1 MTILKNNF
9 PFIFLTRRTKLVKD
23 ATLTTSARLPRIH
36 VTNTAY
42 SPLSACSYS
51 TQRQAYNTLSSSTVQ
66 PYYQTNIPTQKA
78 LFSNAAVVSEE
89 SAPQKKRTRR
99 TLQDHEKDPILVTP
113 RAEARILELLNGP
126 NAKGA
131 IGIRL
136 GVRRR
141 GCNGLSYTLNY
152 AMERPEKD
160 IAMQTP
166 TQKINVFIEPMALF
180 NGTCRK
186 RTCTVFAVRDLFV
199 VVSPFQKAE
208 HHLTG
213 VFLSF
218 FWLFCSASYNRLRW
232 VMKFVDCL
240 FLVVGTTMDWEETEL
255 TSEFTFNNPN
265 SKGECGC
272 GESFTV

>member
-1 MTILKNNF
+1 MLKNKF
-9 PFIFLTRRTKLVKD
+9 PLLVLTRRTKLVKT
-23 ATLTTSARLPRIH
+23 AALTSSARLPRMP

-42 SPLSACSYS
+42 SPLS
-51 TQRQAYNTLSSSTVQ
+51 RQEYTPLVPSMLTTAQ
-66 PYYQTNIPTQKA
+66 PFSYQTNNHIQKA
-78 LFSNAAVVSEE
+78 LFSNAAVSEE
-89 SAPQKKRTRR
+89 SAPKKKRTRR

-166 TQKINVFIEPMALF
+166 TQKINFFIEPMALF
-180 NGTCRK
+180 NGKCRK
-186 RTCTVFAVRDLFV
+186 RSGTV
-199 VVSPFQKAE
+199 
-208 HHLTG
+208 
-213 VFLSF
+213 
-218 FWLFCSASYNRLRW
+218 
-232 VMKFVDCL
+232 
-240 FLVVGTTMDWEETEL
+240 
-255 TSEFTFNNPN
+255 
-265 SKGECGC
+265 
-272 GESFTV
+272 